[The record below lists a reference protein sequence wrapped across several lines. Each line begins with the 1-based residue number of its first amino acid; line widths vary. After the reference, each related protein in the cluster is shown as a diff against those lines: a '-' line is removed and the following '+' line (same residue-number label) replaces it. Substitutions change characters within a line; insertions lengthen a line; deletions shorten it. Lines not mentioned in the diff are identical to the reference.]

1 MLTGAPSIS
10 SSVFFATH
18 SGSNSSHVQGDLAGA
33 VEKLLSLEKKLRLG
47 GDAISTSRVA
57 LEILRL
63 CWRAKDLKA
72 LNANIL
78 VIAKR
83 RGQLKSVLVDV
94 VREAMK
100 YVDELGVKEDKVEL
114 ITTLRTVSEGKVSCT
129 QQYLAAQ
136 AASPLPRPHAHTSPF
151 SHSLPWWLS
160 QPASLTP
167 PQIHVEVE
175 RARLT
180 KQLAGIQE
188 AEGRIAEASETLQ
201 EIAVETFGSMER
213 GEKADF
219 LLEQIRL
226 TRAQRDF
233 VKMGILANK
242 VSRKQLEEAGM
253 EATRLRFYGLM
264 ASLHQQQHDA
274 LALCKDHQAVL
285 ATRGYAD
292 DAAKW
297 VPAMQSVVVYLALAP
312 WSNEVSDTMHR
323 LKADKRLEEAGLASH
338 KALLE
343 LLTTHELVSWPLP
356 APHHEALLAHD
367 AFTKEKPGPLG
378 AGAAAAVGGAGAG
391 AGGAGGMSVDD
402 SGSAAAAA
410 SSTSS
415 SAAAGGA
422 GVVGRTGGGVATAIV
437 RKEDEER
444 AGWAA
449 ILHKRIVQHNVR
461 VLAKW
466 YARITT
472 ARLAALLGLDAATTE
487 AAVSELAAD
496 KALYA
501 KIDRPAG
508 VVVFARP
515 RPAEE
520 VLSEWAADLDKVL
533 SLTETTSHLIQR
545 EYLVRGITAGRA

>member
-1 MLTGAPSIS
+1 MSATVDEALPGILAS
-10 SSVFFATH
+10 SA
-18 SGSNSSHVQGDLAGA
+18 GDLAGA

-100 YVDELGVKEDKVEL
+100 YVDELAVKEDKVEL
-114 ITTLRTVSEGKVSCT
+114 ITTLRTVSEGK
-129 QQYLAAQ
+129 
-136 AASPLPRPHAHTSPF
+136 
-151 SHSLPWWLS
+151 
-160 QPASLTP
+160 
-167 PQIHVEVE
+167 IHVEVE

-188 AEGRIAEASETLQ
+188 AEGRVAEASETLQ

-253 EATRLRFYGLM
+253 EATRLRFYGLL

-274 LALCKDHQAVL
+274 LALCKDFQAVL

-343 LLTTHELVSWPLP
+343 MLTTPELVSWPLP
-356 APHHEALLAHD
+356 APHHEALLGHD

-378 AGAAAAVGGAGAG
+378 AGTGPAGSAAAVGGAGAG
-391 AGGAGGMSVDD
+391 AGAGGMSVDD
-402 SGSAAAAA
+402 AAGSAASASA
-410 SSTSS
+410 SSSSS
-415 SAAAGGA
+415 SAAGAAG

-466 YARITT
+466 YTRITT
-472 ARLAALLGLDAATTE
+472 VRLAGLLGLDAATTE

-508 VVVFARP
+508 IVVFARP

-545 EYLVRGITAGRA
+545 EYLVRGITAGPGRA

>member
-1 MLTGAPSIS
+1 MLAPS
-10 SSVFFATH
+10 FFSPCFFLSTP
-18 SGSNSSHVQGDLAGA
+18 SNFP
-33 VEKLLSLEKKLRLG
+33 
-47 GDAISTSRVA
+47 DAPSYPS
-57 LEILRL
+57 
-63 CWRAKDLKA
+63 
-72 LNANIL
+72 
-78 VIAKR
+78 
-83 RGQLKSVLVDV
+83 
-94 VREAMK
+94 
-100 YVDELGVKEDKVEL
+100 
-114 ITTLRTVSEGKVSCT
+114 
-129 QQYLAAQ
+129 
-136 AASPLPRPHAHTSPF
+136 AHRSI
-151 SHSLPWWLS
+151 
-160 QPASLTP
+160 

-188 AEGRIAEASETLQ
+188 AEGRVAEASETLQ

-242 VSRKQLEEAGM
+242 VSRKQLEDAGM
-253 EATRLRFYGLM
+253 EDTRLRFYGLL
-264 ASLHQQQHDA
+264 ASLHQHQHDA

-285 ATRGYAD
+285 ATRGFAE

-297 VPAMQSVVVYLALAP
+297 VPSMQSVVVYLALAP

-323 LKADKRLEEAGLASH
+323 LKADKRLEEPALASH

-356 APHHEALLAHD
+356 SPHHEAILAHD
-367 AFTKEKPGPLG
+367 AFTKEKPGLT
-378 AGAAAAVGGAGAG
+378 AGSAAGTAAAVGGAGAG
-391 AGGAGGMSVDD
+391 AAGGMSVDD
-402 SGSAAAAA
+402 SAA
-410 SSTSS
+410 SASS
-415 SAAAGGA
+415 SSSAAAAGGA
-422 GVVGRTGGGVATAIV
+422 GVVGRTGAGVTTAIV

-466 YARITT
+466 YTRVTT
-472 ARLAALLGLDAATTE
+472 ARLASLLGLDAATTE

-508 VVVFARP
+508 IVVFARP

-520 VLSEWAADLDKVL
+520 VLSEWAADVDKVL